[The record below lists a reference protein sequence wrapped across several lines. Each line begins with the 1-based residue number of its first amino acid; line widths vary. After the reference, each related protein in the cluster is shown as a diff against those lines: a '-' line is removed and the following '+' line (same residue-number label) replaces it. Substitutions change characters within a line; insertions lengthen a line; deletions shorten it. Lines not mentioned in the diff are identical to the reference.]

1 MIRLCSFSGNRPS
14 GRARKKR
21 VRRGFAGIQAGH
33 GKRPARNSRRPK
45 AVGAIII
52 ICLVWLAQAAAPR
65 CRGFAKADAVESPD
79 ALLAGAALEYVSTID
94 VSGIERFITDLDDDV
109 AENMPELNI
118 MDIML
123 NHGADVLDLP
133 GFAGRA
139 ASGGGHAFCP

>member
-1 MIRLCSFSGNRPS
+1 MIRLCSLAVNGPR
-14 GRARKKR
+14 GRAWQKR
-21 VRRGFAGIQAGH
+21 VWRGFAGIQAGH
-33 GKRPARNSRRPK
+33 GGRPARNSRWPQ
-45 AVGAIII
+45 AVRAIII

-65 CRGFAKADAVESPD
+65 CRGFAKAEAVESAD
-79 ALLAGAALEYVSTID
+79 ALLAGAALEYVSTVD

-139 ASGGGHAFCP
+139 